1 MIVMRIKTVII
12 IVIVIY
18 CRHWPEILGRDGQWM
33 EETHVP
39 QTLRVIP
46 GLLPRT
52 VCVCGRGEGET
63 RNG

>member
-1 MIVMRIKTVII
+1 MRIKTVIV

-18 CRHWPEILGRDGQWM
+18 CHHWPEILGRDGQWVEGHM
-33 EETHVP
+33 RP
-39 QTLRVIP
+39 TLRVIP

-63 RNG
+63 GNR